1 MGTVARVQ
9 RSTTFFLDRSQPH
22 KWMPSEVSGRVPPP
36 PGEASKRLGWE
47 VNFDWLFECGKQPP
61 ANTQKAMEFRRN
73 VAPLRLG
80 GWLGFLGVEE
90 IPPPGGGDPANQ
102 HLFPSR

>member
-36 PGEASKRLGWE
+36 PVKLQNA
-47 VNFDWLFECGKQPP
+47 
-61 ANTQKAMEFRRN
+61 
-73 VAPLRLG
+73 LG
-80 GWLGFLGVEE
+80 GKLILIGFLNVESN
-90 IPPPGGGDPANQ
+90 PPPILRKQWNFEGMLHP
-102 HLFPSR
+102 